1 MRIRI
6 AVPERHVHPAV
17 IDAAME
23 AVTRL
28 DEHMIRSGDAPP
40 WSPDLGVRW
49 RPENFGEEHFDHAV
63 EALQR
68 GWADCDDL
76 ASWKA
81 GSLRAT
87 GEDPG
92 ATARV
97 VPSGPSMYH
106 AIVQRSD
113 GSIDDPSVEAGMKAT
128 RTGSI
133 NGETIEIMACDPHDG
148 RIYQGSLVPTV
159 GPLAMHCGPAVAVRP
174 AGISGLWEGR
184 CDVPLSGSPLLRVR
198 SYKRHR
204 PHHRHQH
211 SHHPGRVAGV
221 PYALSCTHYA
231 PTASHALSG
240 AIVGAVLCGD
250 AAEIAIPM
258 DRYKLLAIQGLLGGL
273 HPQEVTERLAGHIH
287 QDGTTSVVGG
297 GSHDPRTAAHGI
309 VSSVVG
315 AVANLPC

>member
-28 DEHMIRSGDAPP
+28 DEHMIRAGDAPP

-49 RPENFGEEHFDHAV
+49 RPENFGEEHFDHAA
-63 EALQR
+63 EALSR
-68 GWADCDDL
+68 GWGDCDDL

-81 GSLRAT
+81 ATLRAS

-106 AIVQRSD
+106 AIVHRSD

-128 RTGSI
+128 RTSGV

-174 AGISGLWEGR
+174 AGVNGLWEGR
-184 CDVPLSGSPLLRVR
+184 CDVPLSGSPLVRVR
-198 SYKRHR
+198 AYRRHR
-204 PHHRHQH
+204 PHHHAKGQR
-211 SHHPGRVAGV
+211 RVGEV

-250 AAEIAIPM
+250 AAEVAIPL
-258 DRYKLLAIQGLLGGL
+258 DRYKLLAIQGLLAGM
-273 HPQEVTERLAGHIH
+273 HPQAVTEALASHIH
-287 QDGTTSVVGG
+287 RDAMTGGTSVVGG
-297 GSHDPRTAAHGI
+297 HDPMGAAHGI
-309 VSSVVG
+309 VTSVVG
-315 AVANLPC
+315 AIAHLPC